1 MQLFSIGILK
11 LNSDGTPK
19 VDPATGLPIPTYQN
33 EDIQVFARAWTGF
46 YHQERRSNIELGGD
60 WEPNRIDPMR
70 INPDW
75 RDVYPKMDLNDGFIG
90 DSYPL
95 CSDLPE
101 KQFLKKGAK
110 YILLGSS
117 SLAEYQSGDMDWWAG
132 YSDDELLRMTLDP
145 NSQLRNILC
154 NPGTPGSEC
163 NFQPVVV
170 LQENLQ
176 CTGQECILDNLRAF
190 KVQQDPPVYYEYVRP
205 ACVELSFYNTGK
217 KINKRWPYE
226 TMCANIQVDEVMDAC
241 CPPRDVYWGG
251 AQCICQFTGERVKYS
266 NGVSRCNA
274 VHGANA
280 GYCDWEW
287 MWNNG
292 EKNNPDCLQWM
303 EDYTWHWTNMTCT
316 VRVKGKFPLGFLTF
330 ICSLLQL
337 TRQTNFVHY
346 FI

>member
-33 EDIQVFARAWTGF
+33 EDIQVFARAWTGS
-46 YHQERRSNIELGGD
+46 YHQKRRSNIELGGD

-145 NSQLRNILC
+145 NSQLLNILC
-154 NPGTPGSEC
+154 NPGTPGSDC

-217 KINKRWPYE
+217 KINKGWPHE
-226 TMCANIQVDEVMDAC
+226 TMCANIQVDEVRDAC
-241 CPPRDVYWGG
+241 CPPRNVYWGG
-251 AQCICQFTGERVKYS
+251 AQDLCQFTGERVKYS
-266 NGVSRCNA
+266 NGVSRCKE
-274 VHGANA
+274 VHGSNA

-287 MWNNG
+287 MSNNG
-292 EKNNPDCLQWM
+292 EKNNPDCLHWM
-303 EDYTWHWTNMTCT
+303 NDYSWHWTNMTCT
-316 VRVKGKFPLGFLTF
+316 VRVKGKFRLGFLIF

-337 TRQTNFVHY
+337 TRQTNFVHS